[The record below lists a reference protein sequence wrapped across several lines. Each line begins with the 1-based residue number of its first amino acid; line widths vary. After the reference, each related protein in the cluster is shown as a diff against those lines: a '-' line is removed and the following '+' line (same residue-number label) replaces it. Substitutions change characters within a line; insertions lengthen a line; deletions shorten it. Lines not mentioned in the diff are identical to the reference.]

1 MFLQRVRMLCQEQ
14 YVGEGL
20 PLLLRDSSWV
30 DLTQPH
36 EELRP
41 VRTLFQST
49 QRSVPHLH
57 LHQTL
62 RRPRLSWPF

>member
-14 YVGEGL
+14 YVGEGF
-20 PLLLRDSSWV
+20 PLLLRDSAWV
-30 DLTQPH
+30 DFTQPQ
-36 EELRP
+36 EALRP

-62 RRPRLSWPF
+62 RLPWLS